1 MICQTTIHEEV
12 NSYDVRNQEE
22 DQGVKEEVEEDL
34 KEKEVEE
41 EVVKVV
47 AKEMV
52 SVRVNLTDRAKM
64 QGLKEDP
71 RGVLHHNTIFHN
83 PYQSLFFHPI
93 YFIVNI
99 IFIVYFSNLIY
110 HNFLYNKFLF
120 FFWTL
125 FLRFVISNFV
135 LR

>member
-1 MICQTTIHEEV
+1 MHFCFLDLLMICQTTIHEEV

-22 DQGVKEEVEEDL
+22 DQGVK
-34 KEKEVEE
+34 E

-71 RGVLHHNTIFHN
+71 RGVLRHNTIFHN

-99 IFIVYFSNLIY
+99 IFIVYFINLTY